1 MSETATPSGKSNV
14 ALIISLCVNL
24 LLVGLI
30 VVSFVR
36 MHFFMPPMGGGMMG
50 GPGMME
56 GHGRGH
62 GMMLWQTQ
70 QSLSPQAF
78 LHAVPAKSDKIRS
91 IMDTHHPRIRD
102 LSMSSIDARRDALRV
117 FAAPNFDKNAFD
129 QSLVRVQAADAA
141 LEKEILSV
149 VSDSAATL
157 SPEER
162 RAVAAE
168 RERHGGG
175 GMWRRWF
182 HHDF

>member
-1 MSETATPSGKSNV
+1 MSGTAPASGKSHV

-24 LLVGLI
+24 LLVGVILMA
-30 VVSFVR
+30 FVR
-36 MHFFMPPMGGGMMG
+36 MHFFAPPF
-50 GPGMME
+50 GPGMMD

-70 QSLSPQAF
+70 QALTPQAF
-78 LHAVPAKSDKIRS
+78 LHAAPAKSDKIRS
-91 IMDTHHPRIRD
+91 IMGAHHPRVRD
-102 LSMSSIDARRDALRV
+102 LSMSSIDARKEALRV
-117 FAAPNFDKNAFD
+117 FAAPNFDKSAFD
-129 QSLVRVQAADAA
+129 QSLAHVLSADAA

-149 VSDSAATL
+149 VSESAGTL

-168 RERHGGG
+168 REHHDG
-175 GMWRRWF
+175 GMWHHRF